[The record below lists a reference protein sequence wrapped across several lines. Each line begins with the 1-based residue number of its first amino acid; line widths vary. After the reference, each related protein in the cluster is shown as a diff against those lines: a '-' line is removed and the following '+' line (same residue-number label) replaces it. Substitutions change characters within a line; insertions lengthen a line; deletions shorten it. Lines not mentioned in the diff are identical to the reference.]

1 MLSWKFVS
9 DIIITMKK
17 VSIFVDVQNIYYTT
31 KQQFNSNFDY
41 NKFWK
46 LVTRQRQVVGAFAYT
61 TDRGNEKQIQ
71 FQNILRA
78 IGFEVKLKPFIS
90 RSDGSAKGDWDV
102 GITVDIMEY
111 AGKSDI
117 IVLASGDG
125 DFDILIKRIRMLHNN
140 ETEIYGVSNLTANS
154 LKNVTSHFF
163 PIEDELLLKKN

>member
-1 MLSWKFVS
+1 MQK
-9 DIIITMKK
+9 MKK

-46 LVTRQRQVVGAFAYT
+46 LATFQREVVGAFAYT

-78 IGFEVKLKPFIS
+78 IGFKVKLKPFIS

-102 GITVDIMEY
+102 GIALDIMEY

-117 IVLASGDG
+117 IVLATGDG

-140 ETEIYGVSNLTANS
+140 DTEIYGVSNLTANS
-154 LKNVTSHFF
+154 LKSVTSRFF
-163 PIEDELLLKKN
+163 PIEDELLLR